1 MTQHVQETPI
11 GSIRAVKNLYNHSTS
26 RSRNSAKWSEI
37 KDPILE
43 ERRIK
48 ELGQSH
54 FIVRRY
60 SKQKTDDD
68 DYTWTISSI
77 EIKSPTLQSFLDKI
91 FHDYPNPYADD
102 SPYTFFPP
110 YNPLLHRWD
119 AIQSAIK
126 AEGNNDLREELHMFH
141 EEIEPLIANHV
152 SSLAE
157 VKRTSLLTFDQLW
170 LVLAPGEF
178 AVSNMAGNTCLFKIV
193 AAKRY
198 NYGDDDYDGDKLD
211 NENPYWILTIGQID
225 WNGSQHGFTIGSA
238 KLRYFEG
245 SKLIQRLDYYPF
257 EFAPDHA
264 NLREKLLQRGRK
276 FESLRGFHVTN
287 VHGKK
292 FVPTRCGYSVEPIAG
307 RFVVDAHAYYFC
319 QSEVAPKLVDSI
331 LGTPGQKNDDDDD
344 DDDEEDS
351 DDDYVVEDGGKDTP
365 AETEAN
371 NDKSQRNENLKPLTD
386 DECLLAV
393 PRVKGFDLQG
403 KEWCLVNVDDIRD
416 PEWNDH
422 PYDNLV
428 LKEEQKT
435 LLMAFAD
442 NQVRNTGF
450 DDFVKHKG
458 EGTIILLAGPP
469 GVGKTLTSEAV
480 AEKSRVPLYMLSAG
494 ELGSRPEDLEAGL
507 KRALT
512 CCQLWGAVLLIDE
525 ADVFMESRSSNNL
538 IRNELVSIFLRQLEY
553 YQGLLFLTTNRISTI
568 DPAFRSRVD
577 LILPYHDLDEAARKQ
592 VWKNFIRRLP
602 ADDVQ
607 MNDSDFDELAK
618 TAMNGREIKNLIK
631 TALVLG
637 ARDKPLKMN
646 HFDVVLGIRKEVDQL
661 EFGGLD

>member
-1 MTQHVQETPI
+1 MTQQVQEVQI

-26 RSRNSAKWSEI
+26 RSRSSAKWSEI
-37 KDPILE
+37 KDSILE

-68 DYTWTISSI
+68 DYTWTISAI

-110 YNPLLHRWD
+110 YNPLVHRWE
-119 AIQSAIK
+119 AIQHAVK

-141 EEIEPLIANHV
+141 EEIEPLLTNHI
-152 SSLAE
+152 SALAE

-178 AVSNMAGNTCLFKIV
+178 AVSNIGGNTCLFKIV

-198 NYGDDDYDGDKLD
+198 NFGDDDYDGDKLD
-211 NENPYWILTIGQID
+211 NEKPYWILTIGQID
-225 WNGSQHGFTIGSA
+225 WNGSQHGFTIGST

-245 SKLIQRLDYYPF
+245 SKLIQKLNYYPF
-257 EFAPDHA
+257 EFTPDHA

-292 FVPTRCGYSVEPIAG
+292 FVPTPCGLSVEPIAG

-319 QSEVAPKLVDSI
+319 QSEVAPKLIDSI
-331 LGTPGQKNDDDDD
+331 LEAPGQKNEDDNE
-344 DDDEEDS
+344 DDDEDLCDEDLYDGKEDEDS
-351 DDDYVVEDGGKDTP
+351 GKITP
-365 AETEAN
+365 AEIEAS
-371 NDKSQRNENLKPLTD
+371 NDQSQRNEDLKPLTD

-450 DDFVKHKG
+450 DDFVKHK
-458 EGTIILLAGPP
+458 
-469 GVGKTLTSEAV
+469 V

-494 ELGSRPEDLEAGL
+494 ELGSKPNDLEAGL

-553 YQGLLFLTTNRISTI
+553 YQGLLFLTTNRLSTI

-602 ADDVQ
+602 ANDVQ

-646 HFDVVLGIRKEVDQL
+646 HFNVVLGIRKEVDQL
-661 EFGGLD
+661 EFGGRD